1 MCRHP
6 ALCVDN
12 ATTGTLTMNSQ
23 PDVYDPFAASSASST
38 RRATTQVATAD
49 ARAAVRNPLWIIA
62 IGMAV
67 FFAAAVA
74 VAALG

>member
-1 MCRHP
+1 
-6 ALCVDN
+6 
-12 ATTGTLTMNSQ
+12 MNSQ
-23 PDVYDPFAASSASST
+23 PDVYDPSAASSTSS
-38 RRATTQVATAD
+38 RATAEANVST
-49 ARAAVRNPLWIIA
+49 VRNPLWIIA